1 MKLLNRLRD
10 KFECNTPST
19 LASVK
24 QEKTSKPSKAA
35 LALLPKVL
43 PMSML
48 KESLR

>member
-10 KFECNTPST
+10 EFEFNTQSALET
-19 LASVK
+19 TK
-24 QEKTSKPSKAA
+24 QEKTRKPSKAA

-43 PMSML
+43 PMTML